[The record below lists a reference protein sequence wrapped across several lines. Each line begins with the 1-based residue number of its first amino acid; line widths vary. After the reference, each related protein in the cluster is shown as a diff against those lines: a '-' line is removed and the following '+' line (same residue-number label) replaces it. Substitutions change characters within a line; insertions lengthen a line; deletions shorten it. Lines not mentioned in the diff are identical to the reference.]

1 MAKRRQKRQ
10 KGLKTL
16 PLDISAMAGEPMEA
30 IQAHALAAYDS
41 AVEAFDAKSS
51 ERYVFAGKLAAPMGK
66 QIRAS
71 KKGVTVKLFVA
82 AKPVSFRHLQVR
94 PGLSVPTTGRNRS
107 AVRVAAEKGRDIEVP
122 RGFIWNG
129 GIFMRTGTRKD
140 KWRGVD
146 SAKSFLVK
154 AGADISPAAVLGR
167 LKGDVIQAA
176 TDALLEGLDGKGK
189 DSQ

>member
-1 MAKRRQKRQ
+1 MAKRRQKKQ

-16 PLDISAMAGEPMEA
+16 PLDLSAMAGEPMES

-41 AVEAFDAKSS
+41 AVEVFDAKSS

-82 AKPVSFRHLQVR
+82 AKPVSLRRLQVR

-107 AVRVAAEKGRDIEVP
+107 AVHVAAEKGRDIEVP
-122 RGFIWNG
+122 RGFVWNG
-129 GIFMRTGTRKD
+129 GIFMRRENGRKI
-140 KWRGVD
+140 D

-176 TDALLEGLDGKGK
+176 TDALLEGLDDGKGK

>member
-1 MAKRRQKRQ
+1 MAKRRQKKQ
-10 KGLKTL
+10 KGLKAL
-16 PLDISAMAGEPMEA
+16 PLDISAMAGEPMES

-41 AVEAFDAKSS
+41 AVEVFDAKSS

-71 KKGVTVKLFVA
+71 KKGVTVRLFVA

-107 AVRVAAEKGRDIEVP
+107 AVHVAAEKGRDIEVP
-122 RGFIWNG
+122 RGFVWNG
-129 GIFMRTGTRKD
+129 GIFMRREDEPRKID
-140 KWRGVD
+140 R
-146 SAKSFLVK
+146 AKPFLVK

-176 TDALLEGLDGKGK
+176 TDALLEGLGDGKGK
-189 DSQ
+189 DTQ